1 MICADSFSARHK
13 SETTYTLGF
22 PVSWAIPVN
31 KTGSDYSEHEGGGE
45 GILTLLSCFH
55 L

>member
-1 MICADSFSARHK
+1 MICADSFSAHHR

-31 KTGSDYSEHEGGGE
+31 KTGSDYSEHEGGG
-45 GILTLLSCFH
+45 ILTLLSCFH